1 MQAADNFYTKPDRLY
16 FKQAA
21 QKLCQTAGVSVAG
34 ITECVNFS
42 DERLRILALYRNS
55 NEEFID
61 TPEYD
66 PTDTPCRAVI
76 DGQPLF
82 YPSGVRKLFPRDQ
95 HLVELEAEAYCAA
108 PLKNSFAEVV
118 GSIFIINSK
127 PLAEA
132 EKEKYFSILSLFA
145 TPIALELESQQHGS
159 VFNHL
164 VEALNIRKGPDFFSR
179 FARYIQNLLKADCV
193 LLSEITDS
201 GTSLRALAACCQGKI
216 KQNMAFDLAGAPG
229 RTALEKGAST
239 CARAARRT
247 WPDSEMLKRL
257 KAESY
262 VGLPLVDLHGGA
274 IGLIEVVN
282 TLPVKNIRAYES
294 LLKVFAA
301 RAADELNR
309 VRDERELSRYRDMI
323 NASTDLIAIIDR
335 NYRHR
340 YVNKNYLD
348 FYHQSE
354 ARVINHDVAQ
364 LHGGEV
370 FNGVVKPGLDKCLA
384 GETVSYEIN
393 CVRGDGSPR
402 YLRTVHTPY
411 YADKNQICG
420 VIAVSHDLTE
430 YVETTGELDRS
441 REYINKIIR
450 LSPDLIWLASLDDD
464 EIIDVNA
471 GFCSATGWDRQ
482 ELIGEA
488 TTRIG
493 LYTLDFRNKIVA
505 LILKEGE
512 INGREFHFRKKNGE
526 PIYVVA
532 SSFFVELSGE
542 KRILTIAKD
551 ITERKHTEILLELES
566 RCYQIEA
573 ENDDFDEALTRIIA
587 EIESRF
593 SGFGFAI
600 SLLDGSGKRV
610 LKTIAPGLPGEYCA
624 AMAGAEAGKL
634 SRRFRMATARREQVI
649 VTDIADDAFW
659 RERADLAQKLDL
671 KTCWSM
677 PIKSGRQELI
687 GTLAGYHKYTRQ
699 PAAFEH
705 MMLHRIA
712 AVVGAIIEQK
722 MDDER
727 LRESRKKFRTLYH
740 DAPSMFFSLD
750 SAGRIMSVNEFGAK
764 YLGYKADELIGRD
777 LIDTLILDEDRPMA
791 RAKLNECFTSPDSL
805 LRWELRKKHRSG
817 HAIWVRETAHVINM
831 DNRQEIL
838 VVCDDI
844 SENQRLAQQL
854 EYQAT
859 HDALTRLVNRREFEQ
874 RLARLLKSGAS
885 RGPGHAAC
893 YLDLDNFKLIND
905 TCGHIAGDAM
915 LKQLSELLA
924 ASVRGRDT
932 LARLGGD
939 EFGILIENC
948 TLTQAHGVAKKILSV
963 VQDFRFAWDE
973 NKFSVGVSI
982 GLVPIS
988 ETSGNVTDVLS
999 AADSACYMAKELG
1012 RNRIHVFSLDDDE
1025 LEQRRDE
1032 TQWVFRI
1039 NQALEENQ
1047 LDLFY
1052 QEIVPLKPPAAGEGK
1067 RLELLVR
1074 IKTADGG
1081 YILPGAFLP
1090 AAERHNL
1097 SDKIDQWVIQAALDW
1112 LCSDEKILTR
1122 IETCAINISGHSL
1135 DNDNFLNFCI
1145 QKLEASRLPPGKLC
1159 FEISETIAIANLG
1172 NTRKFI
1178 TALKGKGCSFA
1189 LDDFGSGLS
1198 SFGYLKNLPVDYIKI
1213 DGAFIRD
1220 LLTDSVD
1227 REMVTTIRRVGQIVN
1242 KKTIAE
1248 FVENDETRQAL
1259 LEIGIDYAQGYAIA
1273 KPRPIKS
1280 FSAG

>member
-1 MQAADNFYTKPDRLY
+1 M
-16 FKQAA
+16 
-21 QKLCQTAGVSVAG
+21 
-34 ITECVNFS
+34 
-42 DERLRILALYRNS
+42 
-55 NEEFID
+55 
-61 TPEYD
+61 
-66 PTDTPCRAVI
+66 
-76 DGQPLF
+76 
-82 YPSGVRKLFPRDQ
+82 
-95 HLVELEAEAYCAA
+95 
-108 PLKNSFAEVV
+108 
-118 GSIFIINSK
+118 
-127 PLAEA
+127 
-132 EKEKYFSILSLFA
+132 
-145 TPIALELESQQHGS
+145 
-159 VFNHL
+159 
-164 VEALNIRKGPDFFSR
+164 
-179 FARYIQNLLKADCV
+179 
-193 LLSEITDS
+193 
-201 GTSLRALAACCQGKI
+201 
-216 KQNMAFDLAGAPG
+216 
-229 RTALEKGAST
+229 
-239 CARAARRT
+239 
-247 WPDSEMLKRL
+247 
-257 KAESY
+257 
-262 VGLPLVDLHGGA
+262 
-274 IGLIEVVN
+274 
-282 TLPVKNIRAYES
+282 
-294 LLKVFAA
+294 
-301 RAADELNR
+301 
-309 VRDERELSRYRDMI
+309 
-323 NASTDLIAIIDR
+323 
-335 NYRHR
+335 
-340 YVNKNYLD
+340 
-348 FYHQSE
+348 
-354 ARVINHDVAQ
+354 
-364 LHGGEV
+364 
-370 FNGVVKPGLDKCLA
+370 
-384 GETVSYEIN
+384 
-393 CVRGDGSPR
+393 
-402 YLRTVHTPY
+402 
-411 YADKNQICG
+411 
-420 VIAVSHDLTE
+420 
-430 YVETTGELDRS
+430 
-441 REYINKIIR
+441 
-450 LSPDLIWLASLDDD
+450 
-464 EIIDVNA
+464 
-471 GFCSATGWDRQ
+471 
-482 ELIGEA
+482 
-488 TTRIG
+488 
-493 LYTLDFRNKIVA
+493 A

-587 EIESRF
+587 EIESRLSESTF
-593 SGFGFAI
+593 SI
-600 SLLDGSGKRV
+600 SLLDSSGKRA
-610 LKTIAPGLPGEYCA
+610 LKTIAPGLPEKYRA
-624 AMAGAEAGKL
+624 AMAGPGIKKL
-634 SRRFRMATARREQVI
+634 GGRLAAARQ
-649 VTDIADDAFW
+649 
-659 RERADLAQKLDL
+659 ERAITSDIEKGAAWRDCRGPALKLGL
-671 KTCWSM
+671 KTCWSA
-677 PIKSGRQELI
+677 PIKSSRQELT
-687 GTLAGYHKYTRQ
+687 GALSSYHKYNRE
-699 PAAFEH
+699 PAAFEN
-705 MMLHRIA
+705 MMLYRIA
-712 AVVGAIIEQK
+712 AVVGAIIEHK
-722 MDDER
+722 MNDER

-791 RAKLNECFTSPDSL
+791 RAKLNECFTNPDSL
-805 LRWELRKKHRSG
+805 FRWELRKKHRSG

-854 EYQAT
+854 EYHAT

-885 RGPGHAAC
+885 RGAGHAAC

-1039 NQALEENQ
+1039 NQALEENR

-1097 SDKIDQWVIQAALDW
+1097 SDKIDQWVIRAALDW

-1135 DNDNFLNFCI
+1135 DNDDFLNFCI

-1213 DGAFIRD
+1213 DGTFIRD

>member
-1 MQAADNFYTKPDRLY
+1 MQAADNFYIKPDRLY

-21 QKLCQTAGVSVAG
+21 QKLCQTAGVGVAG

-66 PTDTPCRAVI
+66 PADTPCRAVI
-76 DGQPLF
+76 DGQSLF
-82 YPSGVRKLFPRDQ
+82 YPSGVRKLFPRDRY
-95 HLVELEAEAYCAA
+95 LVELEAEAYCAA

-118 GSIFIINSK
+118 GSIFIIDSK

-164 VEALNIRKGPDFFSR
+164 VEALNIRKGPDFFSQ

-229 RTALEKGAST
+229 RAALEKGAST

-411 YADKNQICG
+411 YADKNQIRG

-488 TTRIG
+488 TTKIG

-587 EIESRF
+587 EIESRLSESTF
-593 SGFGFAI
+593 SI
-600 SLLDGSGKRV
+600 SLLDSSGKRA
-610 LKTIAPGLPGEYCA
+610 LKTIAPGLPEKYRA
-624 AMAGAEAGKL
+624 AMAGPGIKKL
-634 SRRFRMATARREQVI
+634 GGRLAAARQ
-649 VTDIADDAFW
+649 
-659 RERADLAQKLDL
+659 ERAIASDIEKDAAWRDCRGPALKLGL
-671 KTCWSM
+671 KTCWSA
-677 PIKSGRQELI
+677 PIKSSRQELT
-687 GTLAGYHKYTRQ
+687 GALSSYHKYNRE
-699 PAAFEH
+699 PAAFEN
-705 MMLHRIA
+705 MMLYRIA
-712 AVVGAIIEQK
+712 AVVGAIIEHK
-722 MDDER
+722 MNDER

-777 LIDTLILDEDRPMA
+777 LIDTLILDEDRTMA

-805 LRWELRKKHRSG
+805 FRWELRKKHRSG

-885 RGPGHAAC
+885 RGAGHAAC

-948 TLTQAHGVAKKILSV
+948 TLDQAHGVAKKILSV

-1067 RLELLVR
+1067 RLELLIR

-1112 LCSDEKILTR
+1112 LCSDEKILTQV
-1122 IETCAINISGHSL
+1122 ETCAINISGHSL
-1135 DNDNFLNFCI
+1135 GNDNFLNFCI
-1145 QKLEASRLPPGKLC
+1145 QKLKASRLPPGKLC

-1227 REMVTTIRRVGQIVN
+1227 REMVATIRRVGQIVN

-1280 FSAG
+1280 FLAG